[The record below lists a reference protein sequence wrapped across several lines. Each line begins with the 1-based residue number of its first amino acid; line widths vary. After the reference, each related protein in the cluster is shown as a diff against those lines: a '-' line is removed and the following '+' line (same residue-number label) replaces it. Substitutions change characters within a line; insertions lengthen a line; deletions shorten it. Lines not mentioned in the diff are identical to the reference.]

1 MITKQYLEMMR
12 HTLLVDLE
20 EKKVTTNRV
29 TVKEIIE
36 LIDNLY
42 PYICAP
48 IVHVKPANPETD
60 AC

>member
-1 MITKQYLEMMR
+1 MIR

-20 EKKVTTNRV
+20 EKKITTNRV

>member
-1 MITKQYLEMMR
+1 MITKQYLEMIR

-20 EKKVTTNRV
+20 EKKLTTNRV

-48 IVHVKPANPETD
+48 IVYVKPANPETD